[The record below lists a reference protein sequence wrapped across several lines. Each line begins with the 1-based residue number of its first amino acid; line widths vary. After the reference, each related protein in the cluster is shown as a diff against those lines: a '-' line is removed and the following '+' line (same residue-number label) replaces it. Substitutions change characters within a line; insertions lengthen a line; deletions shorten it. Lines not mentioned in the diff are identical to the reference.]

1 MTNPFD
7 EKINPSPSAPDDEA
21 EEKKKLLWKNLFLTN
36 LCISLLLIGIF
47 WLPQKLTSV
56 NEFLD
61 SPSVNLPEQGEI
73 IKGSDAVQG
82 VRNERSNLLSTSYAV
97 INASSEKDWAYFDL
111 SRGATVDIHDK
122 SSLEWDLAFRRGKVK
137 SNGGATNK
145 FGKAGLIDLKDVEYE
160 SVTEVPTE
168 SYIQDSSTR
177 TEEENKVLLKWYKYN
192 YLTHVMSAKKN
203 VYAFRTA
210 DNKYAKLQFLSFYC
224 ENDETGCIKIRYT
237 YQNDGS
243 NSFLLSED
251 QIEPLQEEKTTAEA
265 APKTK
270 PVKF

>member
-7 EKINPSPSAPDDEA
+7 EKINPSPSSPGDEA
-21 EEKKKLLWKNLFLTN
+21 EEKKKALWKNLFLTN
-36 LCISLLLIGIF
+36 LCLSLLLIGIF

-61 SPSVNLPEQGEI
+61 SPSVNLPKQGEI
-73 IKGSDAVQG
+73 IKGSDAVQDE
-82 VRNERSNLLSTSYAV
+82 NDERSNLISTSYAI

-168 SYIQDSSTR
+168 KYIQDSSTR
-177 TEEENKVLLKWYKYN
+177 TEEENTVLLKWYKYN

-237 YQNDGS
+237 YQDNGS

-251 QIEPLQEEKTTAEA
+251 EADPWQEEKNTAGT
-265 APKTK
+265 APKAK